1 MLEGRNFRRALW
13 GYHPTFQN
21 IDIITTWT
29 WNMISISSLIF
40 SYLNFFVNRLLL
52 PFSSVT
58 SILGFMLL
66 ITMVMQVLS
75 GFFLGWYYIPEPGLV
90 IELREE
96 MFNDTR
102 YGAEVYYMHVRGVD
116 TLMVLSYVHILK
128 KIFLKNYVTS
138 ESDGWLLGG
147 YAFFFFHIII
157 FFGISLSAN
166 HLSDLTLTIGA
177 NIFHS
182 LLNNAYKTHYILFTN
197 KHLNTDQL
205 TRFMIFHYF
214 TPFYYFYLVKLH
226 VLFCHESWDTD
237 SGENTYEDR
246 SGTYVSWFYDAFL
259 KEIQDAWYWVL
270 YIYVYFFLHH
280 FNGSTVNYFFFER
293 WNIAEL
299 DEIRFYGVAPHWY
312 FRPYMGI
319 LVISPTHYEGLMWMG
334 LFLGLI
340 AGLPFVYNIYNP
352 MNRYVATIPM
362 QNSIL
367 QTSMFILFMMS
378 LYCANS
384 MLPCG
389 RYYYEPE
396 GGYVGNPWVKFSYQ
410 YMYLYLGWILHHLDL
425 IDHYIFSFS
434 QTLVRKIKA
443 TKLNLTFSHTN
454 KKSN

>member
-1 MLEGRNFRRALW
+1 
-13 GYHPTFQN
+13 
-21 IDIITTWT
+21 
-29 WNMISISSLIF
+29 
-40 SYLNFFVNRLLL
+40 
-52 PFSSVT
+52 
-58 SILGFMLL
+58 
-66 ITMVMQVLS
+66 MVMQVLS
-75 GFFLGWYYIPEPGLV
+75 GFFLGWYYVPEPGLV
-90 IELREE
+90 VELREE

-102 YGAEVYYMHVRGVD
+102 FGAEVYYMHVRGVD

-128 KIFLKNYVTS
+128 KIFLKNYITA

-157 FFGISLSAN
+157 FLGISLSAN

-177 NIFHS
+177 NIYHS
-182 LLNNAYKTHYILFTN
+182 LFNNAYKVHYIIFTN

-205 TRFMIFHYF
+205 TRFMILHYF

-237 SGENTYEDR
+237 SGETTYEDR

-270 YIYVYFFLHH
+270 YLYVYFFLHH

-334 LFLGLI
+334 LFLGLL
-340 AGLPFVYNIYNP
+340 ACLPLVYNFYNP
-352 MNRYVATIPM
+352 MAKYIATIPM
-362 QNSIL
+362 QNSTL
-367 QTSMFILFMMS
+367 QTTLFIIFMMS

-410 YMYLYLGWILHHLDL
+410 YMYLYLGWIVHHLDL
-425 IDHYIFSFS
+425 FDHYIFQFT
-434 QTLVRKIKA
+434 QTLTRRINAMKRGRTTAK
-443 TKLNLTFSHTN
+443 TQNF
-454 KKSN
+454 